1 MKGSWWRNSQTIS
14 FTFIVVKSESL
25 CLRVSLPAPFYYKLL
40 KIGIQSAKAIRKD
53 VLLLLHPHH
62 QQHTEASGKRLFKAV
77 YPEYTYRIWSLG
89 YYLLRDPLLM
99 STLINAMFWHGSPKK
114 IGKNISIFGFLNTIP
129 NPSCVWKWRSGVNGV
144 WRAEEWWQ

>member
-1 MKGSWWRNSQTIS
+1 MRVPPVT
-14 FTFIVVKSESL
+14 TF
-25 CLRVSLPAPFYYKLL
+25 YWKLL

-114 IGKNISIFGFLNTIP
+114 IGKKHQYFWVSQYNSQPQLCLKVTEW
-129 NPSCVWKWRSGVNGV
+129 SKWGVKS
-144 WRAEEWWQ
+144 